1 MSNGIEIKGFCNPQF
16 KAVQDV
22 FAKNFEQFDELGAS
36 LAVTLNGKF
45 VMDIWAGWADA
56 AKTRSWEENTIVC
69 VFSTTK
75 IMASI
80 CILMLSEQGLLDIN
94 SPVSKYWPEFG
105 QNGKEKIL
113 IKHVLG
119 HTAGIP
125 SWDELFPLKEFLN
138 WEKMIT
144 LLEKQKPWWE
154 PGTMGGYHAFT
165 FGFILGE
172 LVKRVTGKTLATFF
186 KENVAKPLSAD
197 FSIGIANEFEKRVAD
212 LLPPDTPFIGDELEK
227 DSIIYKIL
235 GIPAGWTLG
244 GDMTKEFVKFCNTSA
259 FHKFDLPATNG
270 FANAR
275 SVARIASAIACGG
288 NVDNVHLLSQSTL
301 NEALKEQFKGN
312 GYIFI
317 DGICYGTG
325 FGLPSDIL
333 PIKNPNTL
341 FWGGWGGS
349 VCIMDLDAKLSI
361 SYVMNKMR
369 IQPPEESIKNKF
381 ASDSRANQIVSAVYG
396 AL

>member
-1 MSNGIEIKGFCNPQF
+1 MSKGIKIKGFCNPQF
-16 KAVQDV
+16 KVVQDV
-22 FAKNFEQFDELGAS
+22 FAKNFEQFDEFGAS

-45 VMDIWAGWADA
+45 VIDIWAGWADA
-56 AKTRSWEENTIVC
+56 AKTRSWDEDTIVC

-75 IMASI
+75 IMSSI
-80 CILMLSEQGLLDIN
+80 CILMLSEQGFLDIN
-94 SPVSKYWPEFG
+94 DPVSKYWPEFG

-125 SWDELFPLKEFLN
+125 SWDEDFPLKDFLN
-138 WEKMIT
+138 WEKMIK

-172 LVKRVTGKTLATFF
+172 LVKRVTGKTLSTVFNDNIAH
-186 KENVAKPLSAD
+186 LLGAD
-197 FSIGIANEFEKRVAD
+197 FMIGISNGHEKRVAD
-212 LLPPDTPFIGDELEK
+212 LIPPDIPFNDLLER

-235 GIPAGWTLG
+235 GIPCGWTFG
-244 GDMTKEFVKFCNTSA
+244 GDMTKEFVKFCNSKA
-259 FHKFDLPATNG
+259 FRKFDLPATNG

-275 SVARIASAIACGG
+275 SVARIASAISCGG
-288 NVDNVHLLSQSTL
+288 DIDNVHLLSQNTL
-301 NEALKEQFKGN
+301 NEALKEQFN
-312 GYIFI
+312 GQGYVFI
-317 DGICYGTG
+317 DGIRYGTG
-325 FGLPSDIL
+325 FGLPSNIQ

-341 FWGGWGGS
+341 YWGGWGGS
-349 VCIMDLDAKLSI
+349 VCIMDMDAKLSI
-361 SYVMNKMR
+361 SYVMNKLR
-369 IQPPEESIKNKF
+369 LQAPEESRKNKF
-381 ASDSRANQIVSAVYG
+381 ARDSRANQIISAIYE